1 MLFETIMPI
10 SENKRESLLKYFHAG
25 GILVYIFVFIALYIK
40 AKDPVSGWTI
50 SDWLINYSDGGF
62 KRRGLLGDVLFYIQD
77 VSGLRLQYQIL
88 IFQILTLS
96 GILYGTFL
104 YLKRYK
110 IDIFYMCIMASPY
123 ILSFP
128 ALTVRN
134 AGRREVILILIVLW
148 YSLAKKTKFNDGI
161 LWTLYIVFL
170 FIHEL
175 GFFFLPFIIWIN
187 YSKWQKINFKYIL
200 SIIVA
205 AFISVGIIYFL
216 GGNVNE
222 GESLSILKNRGVVF
236 QRENIFDMEYSFD
249 FNFVLQ
255 HKLSFLVHGI
265 ELFITIFQIGLY
277 IYLFVRK
284 SFYTYI
290 CCNIIGVLWVAP
302 LFYLGIDWMRWN
314 YIYSTLLFI
323 VFTSL
328 LSINNSKEILFNNNL
343 IKSSYLICSVIFYI
357 LVVLHLQ
364 HDVMIEWVKNL
375 LS

>member
-1 MLFETIMPI
+1 MLFENIISI
-10 SENKRESLLKYFHAG
+10 SENKREFLVKYFHVG

-40 AKDPVSGWTI
+40 AENPISGWTI

-62 KRRGLLGDVLFYIQD
+62 KRRGLLGDILFYIQD

-148 YSLAKKTKFNDGI
+148 YSLAKKSRFNDGV
-161 LWTLYIVFL
+161 LWFIYIIFL

-187 YSKWQKINFKYIL
+187 YSKWHKINLMYVL

-205 AFISVGIIYFL
+205 AFTSIGIIYFL
-216 GGNVNE
+216 GGNVNG

-236 QRENIFDMEYSFD
+236 QRENIFDMEYFFD
-249 FNFVLQ
+249 FHFVLQ

-265 ELFITIFQIGLY
+265 ELFVTIFQIGFY
-277 IYLFVRK
+277 IYLFKRK
-284 SFYTYI
+284 SFYAYI
-290 CCNIIGVLWVAP
+290 WCNIICVLWVIP

-314 YIYSTLLFI
+314 YIYCTLLFI

-328 LSINNSKEILFNNNL
+328 LSTNESNNILFNNNF
-343 IKSSYLICSVIFYI
+343 IKSSYLIFSVIFYL

-364 HDVMIEWVKNL
+364 HDLMIEWAK
-375 LS
+375 SFFS